1 LNQPKP
7 SLLIFRWV
15 AIATATGAFLALIA
29 DVLNGTDT
37 FRVTSL
43 ALAAAT
49 AVVVGYLAYASR
61 NYERHMREAS
71 EIAERNN
78 AERSELQLELQRRN
92 QLEQQLRQ
100 AKQDAESA
108 VMAKGEFLAT
118 MSHEIRTP
126 LNGIIPML
134 DLLMSNR
141 LAVDQAEMVHT
152 AYLSA
157 QQMLRIVDDILDY
170 SKLEA
175 SKLQL
180 ESTTFNLRETLES
193 VIQLMERPAQ
203 GKGLRLSLQID
214 PSVRLPVRGDSVRLR
229 QVLTNLISNAVKFTE
244 RGSVSLNVRRIG
256 ETSAQ
261 HQLRFEVRDTGIGI
275 PLAAQERLFQAFSQ
289 ADASTTRL
297 YGGTGLGLA
306 ISKRIVDLMGGRIG
320 VESEAGQG
328 ALFWFEV
335 PMLKV
340 QGDII
345 AHKPVENAG
354 GRVLLLT
361 GDQRLRLRLSMLL
374 PNWGLRITTVETT
387 QEALERLRSAA
398 SQGGE
403 WAYTAVIA
411 DLASVRST
419 AVALQRNLE
428 RQNTYGQVQLI
439 GLLGDEPAPEELLMS
454 ATLLQRQSPDADLRA
469 ALLGTIDTAPQPT
482 VGEFAVETPLGESP
496 GQSLDGL
503 AAVPAAAASTPPPP
517 AEPEPARP
525 MRVLLV
531 EDNPVNLMVGQ
542 RLLSVL
548 GTHCDSATN
557 GEAALLRMS
566 ASRYDL
572 VLMDCQMPVMDG
584 YTATRRWREHEAATG
599 GRRLPIVAM
608 TANAMAGDRQKC
620 LDAGMDDYLAKPVTR
635 GELERCLFHWQQISA
650 QHAAEHP
657 PEHPPEHPAAPDSV
671 PGPEPEPAPA
681 PAVAIAMAVPPAPAS
696 APAPAPVSIQPAAP
710 VAAPLQ
716 PPSPPAPQPAAPPAQ
731 PPPAPRPAPPMPPAV
746 TPTSAAAPPSA
757 PAAPVFV
764 PPPAAP
770 VASHPPAAASSPD
783 ATLQAAATRSHLPAN
798 PFVNTS
804 PPPAKPAATAP
815 ATPVEPPAPVLD
827 ASVLDEL
834 RSILGGEVDRLI
846 EVFLDDTPTII
857 AALETAAAGPDME
870 GLRNAAHT
878 LKSSSANLGAMSLSN
893 AAKRVELGARMG
905 TLERPAVAVAMI
917 ANEFARAR
925 AALRAS
931 MSQASTG

>member
-1 LNQPKP
+1 MNEPKP
-7 SLLIFRWV
+7 SLLNFRWL
-15 AIATATGAFLALIA
+15 ALATAIGATLALVA
-29 DVLNGTDT
+29 DAATDAQSW
-37 FRVTSL
+37 RMAAL

-49 AVVVGYLAYASR
+49 AAIVGYLAYASR
-61 NYERHMREAS
+61 HYEQHMRDAA
-71 EIAERNN
+71 EIAARSE
-78 AERSELQLELQRRN
+78 AERSELQRELQRRS

-126 LNGIIPML
+126 LNGIVPML
-134 DLLMSNR
+134 DLLMYNK
-141 LAVDQAEMVHT
+141 LPADQAEMVHT
-152 AYLSA
+152 AFLSS

-203 GKGLRLSLQID
+203 SKGLRLNLQID

-229 QVLTNLISNAVKFTE
+229 QVLSNLISNAVKFTE
-244 RGSVSLNVRRIG
+244 RGSIAVTVRRIG

-275 PLAAQERLFQAFSQ
+275 ALAAQERLFQAFSQ

-306 ISKRIVDLMGGRIG
+306 ISKRIIDLMGGRIG
-320 VESEAGQG
+320 VESDAGQG
-328 ALFWFEV
+328 STFWFEI

-340 QGDII
+340 QGDILS
-345 AHKPVENAG
+345 AKPAEHTS

-374 PNWGLRITTVETT
+374 PNWGLRITAVETT
-387 QEALERLRSAA
+387 QEALDRIRSAL
-398 SQGGE
+398 SQGAE
-403 WAYTAVIA
+403 WAYTTVIA

-419 AVALQRNLE
+419 SVALQRNLE
-428 RQNTYGQVQLI
+428 RQSMYGQVRLI
-439 GLLGDEPAPEELLMS
+439 CLQGDEPVPEELLQS
-454 ATLLQRQSPDADLRA
+454 ATILHRQAPDADLRMS
-469 ALLGTIDTAPQPT
+469 LLGSAET
-482 VGEFAVETPLGESP
+482 VP
-496 GQSLDGL
+496 SLSDATSFDGGY
-503 AAVPAAAASTPPPP
+503 AAAPEPP
-517 AEPEPARP
+517 APVAAAPVSTVADPARP

-599 GRRLPIVAM
+599 VRRLPIVAM

-620 LDAGMDDYLAKPVTR
+620 LDSGMDDYLAKPVTR
-635 GELERCLFHWQQISA
+635 GELERCLFHWHQLSSQHSSA
-650 QHAAEHP
+650 DTA
-657 PEHPPEHPAAPDSV
+657 
-671 PGPEPEPAPA
+671 
-681 PAVAIAMAVPPAPAS
+681 
-696 APAPAPVSIQPAAP
+696 
-710 VAAPLQ
+710 
-716 PPSPPAPQPAAPPAQ
+716 
-731 PPPAPRPAPPMPPAV
+731 
-746 TPTSAAAPPSA
+746 
-757 PAAPVFV
+757 
-764 PPPAAP
+764 PPPAATP
-770 VASHPPAAASSPD
+770 AVAPPSPTETLEAAAN
-783 ATLQAAATRSHLPAN
+783 RPAITTN
-798 PFVNTS
+798 PFVPSTTPPPKPPG
-804 PPPAKPAATAP
+804 PPPA
-815 ATPVEPPAPVLD
+815 EPLPPVLD
-827 ASVLDEL
+827 AEVLEEL
-834 RSILGGEVDRLI
+834 RSILGNEVDRLI
-846 EVFLDDTPTII
+846 EVFLDDTPRLI
-857 AALETAAAGPDME
+857 AALETAATGPDYDM
-870 GLRNAAHT
+870 LRNASHT

-893 AAKRVELGARMG
+893 AAKKLELGIRTQ
-905 TLERPAVAVAMI
+905 TLERPAVAVALI

-925 AALRAS
+925 QALRAS
-931 MSQASTG
+931 MSSDAS